1 MVKKKIFF
9 LIRQLGLGG
18 TERRMLDL
26 AASLKDIYDIHII
39 AVTGYDKVHSAETNT
54 LSSTNRKNYLDKLLY
69 LRNELIKHKPDLV
82 HAFDADSGIYAS
94 FALKTLGFKGTKLI
108 SGMGA
113 EYITSNLT
121 RELLK
126 FSLLQPDLFL
136 CNSQAGGSYISS
148 YYSGKIKVKVI
159 VNGIDTKRFI
169 GEIQKPDWASSDRP
183 VIGYIGKLDQ
193 YKRGD
198 RLLEIAELLEEHSRK
213 PLFVVMGSGEYL
225 QESKE
230 QMGLSRY
237 LKENLM
243 LLGSVTDAAKYIQ
256 FFDIG
261 ILCSDS
267 EGFPNVIL
275 EYMASGV
282 PLITTAVGDI
292 PFIVDNG
299 NAGLLIQQYDSRKF
313 ADAISELLMD
323 SVLCD
328 KLIGAAKVRFDELFT
343 IEIMKKRYL
352 EVYSYYLG
360 ETVCA
365 E

>member
-1 MVKKKIFF
+1 MAKKKIFY

-26 AASLKDIYDIHII
+26 AASLKDIFDIDII
-39 AVTGYDKVHSAETNT
+39 AVTGYDEIHSADNRQ
-54 LSSTNRKNYLDKLLY
+54 LSNANRKNYFEKLLY
-69 LRNELIKHKPDLV
+69 LRGELSKHQPDLI

-94 FALKTLGFKGTKLI
+94 LALKTLRLKGARLI
-108 SGMGA
+108 SGMGS
-113 EYITSNLT
+113 EYVTSMLT
-121 RELLK
+121 RKLLK
-126 FSLLQPDLFL
+126 FSLFQPDLFI
-136 CNSQAGGSYISS
+136 CNSQAGGSYMSS
-148 YYSGKIKVKVI
+148 YYSDKIKVKVI
-159 VNGIDTKRFI
+159 PNGINTKRFL
-169 GEIQKPDWASSDRP
+169 GEIQRPDWASSGRP

-193 YKRGD
+193 YKRGE
-198 RLLEIAELLEEHSRK
+198 RLLEIAKSLEGHPQK
-213 PLFVVMGSGEYL
+213 PLFVVMGNGEYL

-230 QMGLSRY
+230 QIELSPY
-237 LKENLM
+237 LKENLL
-243 LLGSVTDAAKYIQ
+243 LLGSVIDAAKYIQ

-275 EYMASGV
+275 EYMACGV

-299 NAGLLIQQYDSRKF
+299 NSGALIHPYDTRKF
-313 ADAISELLMD
+313 AAVINELLID
-323 SVLCD
+323 PVRCD
-328 KLIGAAKVRFDELFT
+328 KLIVAGKARFDELFT

-352 EVYSYYLG
+352 EIYSSYLG
-360 ETVCA
+360 EKACV